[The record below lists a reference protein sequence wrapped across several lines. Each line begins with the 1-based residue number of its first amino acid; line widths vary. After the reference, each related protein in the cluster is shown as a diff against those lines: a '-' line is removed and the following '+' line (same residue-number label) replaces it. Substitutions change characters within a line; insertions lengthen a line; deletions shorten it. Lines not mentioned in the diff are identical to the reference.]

1 MHVDTTDL
9 DRLARLARLAL
20 QPDER
25 DALANSLD
33 NVLGMVS
40 ALREVDVNGIV
51 PMAHPH
57 DATLR
62 LRDDNVTEA
71 DVQKALETIAPEMQ
85 GGLYLVPK
93 VIE

>member
-1 MHVDTTDL
+1 MHIEANDL

-20 QPDER
+20 TADER
-25 DALANSLD
+25 SALASSLD
-33 NVLGMVS
+33 DVLSMVS
-40 ALREVDVNGIV
+40 ALREVDVNGIT

-62 LRDDNVTEA
+62 LRADEVTET
-71 DVQKALETIAPEMQ
+71 DRQSALERIAPQMQ

>member
-1 MHVDTTDL
+1 MHIEANDL

-20 QPDER
+20 TADER
-25 DALANSLD
+25 SALVSSLDDALS
-33 NVLGMVS
+33 MVS
-40 ALREVDVNGIV
+40 ALREVDVNGIT

-62 LRDDNVTEA
+62 LRADEVTET
-71 DVQKALETIAPEMQ
+71 DRQSALERIAPQMQ

>member
-1 MHVDTTDL
+1 MHIEANDL

-20 QPDER
+20 TAEER
-25 DALANSLD
+25 SALACSLD
-33 NVLGMVS
+33 DVLSMVS
-40 ALREVDVNGIV
+40 ALREVDVNGIT

-62 LRDDNVTEA
+62 LRADEVTET
-71 DVQKALETIAPEMQ
+71 DRQSALERIAPQMH

>member
-1 MHVDTTDL
+1 MHIEANDL

-20 QPDER
+20 TVDER
-25 DALANSLD
+25 SALAISLD
-33 NVLGMVS
+33 DVLSMVS
-40 ALREVDVNGIV
+40 ALREVDVTGIT

-62 LRDDNVTEA
+62 LRADEVTET
-71 DVQKALETIAPEMQ
+71 DRQSALERIAPQMQ